1 MHDLVGGRY
10 RLDEHIGNGGMAEV
24 WRATDSR
31 TGETVAVKRLHPRL
45 AHDPTSRA
53 RFAREVEAARAV
65 DHPSA
70 VRVLDAGDGDDGGWL
85 AMDYLAGGSL
95 SDRLRAGPMPSPAV
109 AAIGADIA
117 GALAAVHA
125 AGLVH
130 RDVKPSNILL
140 DEDGGARIG
149 DFGIARGDAIDG
161 LEDVTATGDVV
172 GTLRFLPPEVLAG
185 GPAAASSDVWALG
198 AVMYEALTG
207 RPPFDSSSPAA
218 LVASQRSAPAQ
229 ALPVGDA
236 LGVVLDAMLD
246 PSAAARPPAADVAHA
261 LGNLAR
267 PADPGEDQTVVIPV
281 PARPV
286 AAVVAPVPPVVA
298 PAGAA
303 CWGARRCPRR
313 RGIATAGVLVA
324 LLLAAGLVVAMN
336 GPFSG
341 RGGSPVTVAPAIGAG
356 ATRPLRRPTSP
367 ALPRALRR
375 SLWRHRP
382 SRGTR
387 ARATGTTSPTS
398 PARATAAEA
407 SARTSVM
414 KFRD

>member
-10 RLDEHIGNGGMAEV
+10 RLEAHIGNGGMAEV
-24 WRATDSR
+24 WRATDGR
-31 TGETVAVKRLHPRL
+31 TGETVALKRLHPRL

-70 VRVLDAGDGDDGGWL
+70 IRVLDAGDGDDGGWL

-95 SDRLRAGPMPSPAV
+95 ADRLQAGPMPTASV
-109 AAIGADIA
+109 TTIGADIA

-140 DEDGGARIG
+140 DENGGARLG
-149 DFGIARGDAIDG
+149 DFGI
-161 LEDVTATGDVV
+161 ATGDVV

-218 LVASQRSAPAQ
+218 
-229 ALPVGDA
+229 
-236 LGVVLDAMLD
+236 
-246 PSAAARPPAADVAHA
+246 RPPAADVARA

-267 PADPGEDQTVVIPV
+267 PADPGEDPTVVIPV
-281 PARPV
+281 PLRPV
-286 AAVVAPVPPVVA
+286 AAIAAPVQPV
-298 PAGAA
+298 
-303 CWGARRCPRR
+303 
-313 RGIATAGVLVA
+313 
-324 LLLAAGLVVAMN
+324 
-336 GPFSG
+336 
-341 RGGSPVTVAPAIGAG
+341 
-356 ATRPLRRPTSP
+356 
-367 ALPRALRR
+367 
-375 SLWRHRP
+375 
-382 SRGTR
+382 
-387 ARATGTTSPTS
+387 
-398 PARATAAEA
+398 
-407 SARTSVM
+407 
-414 KFRD
+414 

>member
-95 SDRLRAGPMPSPAV
+95 SDRLRAGPMP
-109 AAIGADIA
+109 AASVTTIGADIA

-140 DEDGGARIG
+140 DEDGGARLG

-267 PADPGEDQTVVIPV
+267 PSDPGEDPTVVIPV
-281 PARPV
+281 PIRPIATV
-286 AAVVAPVPPVVA
+286 PAPVPPAAA
-298 PAGAA
+298 PAEPVSARAPVAA
-303 CWGARRCPRR
+303 PRR
-313 RGIATAGVLVA
+313 RGIATAGLLVA
-324 LLLAAGLVVAMN
+324 LLLAAGLVVAVN

-341 RGGSPVTVAPAIGAG
+341 PADPGGTVAQAVGAG
-356 ATRPLRRPTSP
+356 GDASAVPANVASPATSP
-367 ALPRALRR
+367 SADPV
-375 SLWRHRP
+375 
-382 SRGTR
+382 
-387 ARATGTTSPTS
+387 
-398 PARATAAEA
+398 AAPPD
-407 SARTSVM
+407 
-414 KFRD
+414 KGNKGKGNGNDKPGKPGKGNGG